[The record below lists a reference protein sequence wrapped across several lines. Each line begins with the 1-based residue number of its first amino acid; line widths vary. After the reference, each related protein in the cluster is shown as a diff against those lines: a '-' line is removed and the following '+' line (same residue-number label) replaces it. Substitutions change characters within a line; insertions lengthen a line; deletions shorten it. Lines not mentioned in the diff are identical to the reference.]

1 MAKCLK
7 DVVNKKGSDKA
18 KDFQGVLDAVQD
30 ANEREQEFTSS
41 GFFRTFYKQIFDDKA
56 TIRRAFRAVGK
67 QIEDLAPRVLR
78 KLDLTAGGSAN
89 GGVVYQEAARDSFSD
104 LKKGEFELVGNIA
117 LADRIITLDT
127 HKVEV
132 AQKQVDNSGVGIVF
146 DMREDK
152 DVTALGVVLNDPQL
166 AKSIQAQ
173 TKKKLTDKGAINNK
187 FNKHFITLSIKINK
201 KTGAFDPIPHYIQT
215 KPGAEKYAEKQID
228 KVLGESKISHP
239 GGMTREHAQEWLD
252 VLAKEE
258 PTLFKS
264 ARKRVAIMHKKFEE
278 QLGVALDAGI
288 ISQSDYDHMEKVGD
302 YHPRRYLKFLD
313 PDQTFN
319 SFDSISKGSTQALL
333 TDPALLMHDYMVRLH
348 DRIAR
353 NDASQELHSV
363 IMKNPNSKHLDKV
376 VKLVGDTGIE
386 GGWSAVP
393 VYVDGEKI
401 TLQMP
406 KDLAE
411 EWNGRDPAI
420 AHATGKM
427 IGYLFM
433 APILRATATGL
444 NPGFAVTNFPRDIF
458 FSWFRTD
465 EYSRQSPIA
474 LFQIAKQLWKV
485 KGDVW
490 TTDDVPKGKVKDYFS
505 EKGGM
510 EFMTAQGLVL
520 EKHTKGG
527 ASFLITHPKLRSLE
541 KVLSF
546 MGQKTELWTR
556 IALRERALD
565 NRMKL
570 IKAKKLKGNELAEA
584 IADAREE
591 STWIARNY
599 LDFAQGGQTTKV
611 IDRFV
616 PYFNAGMVA
625 TKGMIETMQTNPAL
639 ATHKMA
645 QFGILFTAITLNNL
659 IRHPDEWKNTPENDR
674 HGKWLYYLPLPP
686 VIDEKGNEQYPY
698 LSIQMDQG
706 QQAFSN
712 LFFATLIHTLRSITD
727 ATGYDFGIHKEILN
741 VRLDPF
747 FDSAQKLIPFSAKM
761 PPVAHAWI
769 GSSANW
775 HHFYKKPIWQGRDVN
790 PGDEFEPDTH
800 ELFIAIAHSL
810 NWLTPGEP
818 FSPVRIR
825 YALQQIITPA
835 NSVVKMVDAGSDV
848 WDYFD
853 SKEKKELADLQW
865 KSILAASPLA
875 NRAFKL
881 TKKYNV
887 EDIENNFIIK
897 REANSKQQKVRIDI
911 ETLLDEYN
919 DMEQGKNKEFTAEER
934 DVLGKIGSRINESN
948 LGEDEKEKFRRQAK
962 NAMGYKRKHGKGYP
976 NAYFWRTVMDAK
988 EDSTRAE
995 QMYSALSSKTPE
1007 KRKQLLETFHQL
1019 RYLSTTGVK
1028 RHLAKMIRDNPFEE

>member
-7 DVVNKKGSDKA
+7 KIVYEKGSKESQ
-18 KDFQGVLDAVQD
+18 DFQRMVDANAE

-56 TIRRAFRAVGK
+56 TVRRAFRAVGK
-67 QIEDLAPRVLR
+67 QITDLAPRVLR

-89 GGVVYQEAARDSFSD
+89 GGVVYQEAARDSFTD

-132 AQKQVDNSGVGIVF
+132 AQRQIDNNGIGVVY

-152 DVTALGVVLNDPQL
+152 DVAALGVILNDTPL

-173 TKKKLTDKGAINNK
+173 THRKLTDSGAVNNK
-187 FNKHFITLSIKINK
+187 YLKHFIALSMK
-201 KTGAFDPIPHYIQT
+201 KNRKTDMFEPVHHYIKT
-215 KPGAEKYAEKQID
+215 KPGAEKYANEQVD

-239 GGMTREHAQEWLD
+239 GGMTRKHAKAWLD
-252 VLAKEE
+252 TLKKEE
-258 PTLFKS
+258 PKLFAS
-264 ARKRVAIMHKKFEE
+264 ARERVDKMHEIFEE
-278 QLGVALDAGI
+278 QLGVALDNDI
-288 ISQSDYDHMEKVGD
+288 ISQSDHDHMINVGD

-319 SFDSISKGSTQALL
+319 SFESISKGSTQALL
-333 TDPALLMHDYMVRLH
+333 TDPALLMHDYIVRLY

-353 NDASQELHSV
+353 NDANKELHSS
-363 IMKNPNSKHLDKV
+363 IIKNPDSKHLNKV
-376 VKLVGDTGIE
+376 VKLVGDHGIE
-386 GGWSAVP
+386 GGWAAVP
-393 VYVDGEKI
+393 VIIEGEKI

-406 KDLAE
+406 KELAE

-520 EKHTKGG
+520 EKHTRGG

-541 KVLSF
+541 KILSF

-556 IALRERALD
+556 VALREQALD
-565 NRMKL
+565 NRMRL
-570 IKAKKLKGNELAEA
+570 IKAKKLKGSELAEA

-639 ATHKMA
+639 AAHKMA
-645 QFGILFTAITLNNL
+645 QFGILFTAITLTNL
-659 IRHPDEWKNTPENDR
+659 IKHPEKWKTTPENDR
-674 HGKWLYYLPLPP
+674 HGKWLYYPPLPP
-686 VIDEKGNEQYPY
+686 VIDDKGNEQYPY

-747 FDSAQKLIPFSAKM
+747 FKSAQKLIPFSSKM
-761 PPVAHAWI
+761 PPVPQAWI

-775 HHFYKKPIWQGRDVN
+775 HHHYKKPIWQGRDVN
-790 PGDEFEPDTH
+790 PEDEYTKDTH
-800 ELFIAIAHSL
+800 GLFIAIAHSL

-818 FSPVRIR
+818 FTPVRIR

-835 NSVVKMVDAGSDV
+835 NSVVKMVDASSDV

-853 SKEKKELADLQW
+853 GKEKKELADLQW

-881 TKKYNV
+881 TKKYHV
-887 EDIENNFIIK
+887 EDIERNIIIE

-911 ETLLDEYN
+911 NTLLDEYN
-919 DMEQGKNKEFTAEER
+919 EMEQSKNKEFTAEER
-934 DVLGKIGSRINESN
+934 GVLGKVGKRINESN
-948 LGEDEKEKFRRQAK
+948 LEEEEKERFRRHAK
-962 NAMGYKRKHGKGYP
+962 YAMAYKRKHGKGYP

-988 EDSTRAE
+988 EDSTKAE
-995 QMYSALSSKTPE
+995 QLYSALSSKTPD

-1028 RHLAKMIRDNPFEE
+1028 RHLAKMIKERPFEE